1 MYEIKCT
8 AAEWSTILTALKFE
22 AMRAE
27 AENNENA
34 RKMLESALSAVMA
47 ALGNS
52 SRRV

>member
-8 AAEWSTILTALKFE
+8 GEQWSTIKTALRLEIERNYGKSPE
-22 AMRAE
+22 VVD
-27 AENNENA
+27 
-34 RKMLESALSAVMA
+34 MLESALSAVMA

>member
-27 AENNENA
+27 AERNEDA
-34 RKMLESALSAVMA
+34 RKMIESALSAVYS
-47 ALGNS
+47 ALGS
-52 SRRV
+52 SRRA